1 MVGDSLYRSSS
12 FRLSD
17 GRRGL
22 DDSCIRRLRSVLLSR
37 LDFWDNPGLGV
48 SRDFFCDAV
57 DSVVRLSG
65 LSNFLFC
72 PSFQFAGENT
82 GYMSRIRILPEAVA
96 NRIAAG
102 EVVERPASVVKELLE
117 NALDAGAKTIRVEV
131 EAGGK
136 RMIRIIDDGHGM
148 SHDDALLAFERHAT
162 SKLRSADD
170 LLSIPTLGFRGEALP
185 TIAAVSRLLLETRA
199 EEDAEGTRVEFA
211 GGKLVNVKPAGLPAG
226 TTVSVADLF
235 YSVPARRKFLK
246 SDTTELGHIASL
258 VTHYALAN
266 PGRQFVLTTPTQQIV
281 DCSPVERLAERVYQL
296 FGKQSFDEL
305 IEIPVVSAAF
315 RAAITEPELEPA
327 EEKARL
333 TVYGF
338 TSRPEIQRPNR
349 NGIYIF
355 VNRRLVRDRLILHAI
370 HEAYR
375 NILPSN
381 VFPATLLFLEM
392 PYDEVDVNVHPAKIE
407 VRFRRSQFVHDFT
420 RDAIRQALM
429 SARPIASFAAAA
441 AASGAL
447 QNANTSAASLSNAP
461 SMDPTAPSIVPRAI
475 IPAMEEIGLGSG
487 VGSDGGFDLTS
498 APLQPIE
505 QRFVFPAGPESL
517 VESSAAFGAPSLASE
532 PPAPNW
538 AANFAAGN
546 GSAPATLP
554 HPDQIADL
562 KPLGQVSS
570 SFIVAVNGEGLWLVD
585 QHVAHERVLFE
596 QHLEARRAGKV
607 ESQRML
613 MPMILELSPRQLV
626 IYEKIAEELSANG
639 FEVELMGPR
648 SVAIQAAPAGI
659 TGSDAEK
666 LLTEILDGIE
676 RENAAISIETLQAK
690 IAASTACH
698 AAIKVNMPLDQTK
711 MEWLLAA
718 LAKTD
723 CPMSCPHGRPV
734 VLRYSIKEIEKAFH
748 RI

>member
-1 MVGDSLYRSSS
+1 
-12 FRLSD
+12 
-17 GRRGL
+17 
-22 DDSCIRRLRSVLLSR
+22 
-37 LDFWDNPGLGV
+37 
-48 SRDFFCDAV
+48 
-57 DSVVRLSG
+57 
-65 LSNFLFC
+65 
-72 PSFQFAGENT
+72 
-82 GYMSRIRILPEAVA
+82 MSRIRILPEAVA

-136 RMIRIIDDGHGM
+136 RMIRVIDDGHGM

-211 GGKLVNVKPAGLPAG
+211 GGKLVSVKPAGLPAG

-246 SDTTELGHIASL
+246 SETTELGHIASL

-266 PGRQFVLTTPTQQIV
+266 PGRQFILTTPTQQIV

-370 HEAYR
+370 HESYR

-420 RDAIRQALM
+420 RDAVRQALM
-429 SARPIASFAAAA
+429 GARPIASFAAAA
-441 AASGAL
+441 AASGSAP
-447 QNANTSAASLSNAP
+447 QNANAAGAPLSAAPSL
-461 SMDPTAPSIVPRAI
+461 DPAAPSIVPRAI

-487 VGSDGGFDLTS
+487 VGSDGGFDLTA

-505 QRFVFPAGPESL
+505 QRFAFGPG
-517 VESSAAFGAPSLASE
+517 AAFDAPSIAAE

-538 AANFAAGN
+538 AANFAGAN
-546 GSAPATLP
+546 GDAPATLP

-613 MPMILELSPRQLV
+613 MPLILELSPRQLV

-639 FEVELMGPR
+639 FEVEPMGPR

-659 TGSDAEK
+659 TGGDAEK

-698 AAIKVNMPLDQTK
+698 AAIKINMSLDQTK